1 VLNHVI
7 IIYCFVVLQ
16 LGKEDDNMRMFR
28 RHCFF
33 GGYNSLKS
41 TKRMR
46 TTHSSTSSSFIVLLQ
61 CSYLKRTMMRKCSHV
76 VFLVATHLRD
86 LRA

>member
-16 LGKEDDNMRMFR
+16 LCKEDDNMRTFQH
-28 RHCFF
+28 HCFF
-33 GGYNSLKS
+33 LGYNSLKS

-46 TTHSSTSSSFIVLLQ
+46 TTHSSTSSSSFIVLLQ
-61 CSYLKRTMMRKCSHV
+61 RSYLKKTMMRKCSHGI
-76 VFLVATHLRD
+76 FFVATHFRM
-86 LRA
+86 